1 MSWQEELQQ
10 LDSELAQGRVTP
22 EDYRLRRD
30 QLLGVAQGQPPPQTP
45 PGGQPAQPQQPQQP
59 ASSPFGQPFR
69 WQPPANQQGQAP
81 QSPAQPPAETPSEST
96 QVMRP
101 ITDVPA
107 GDNAE
112 RTQVVRNT
120 GDNAERTQVVPNTG
134 GFTPGAQTPPPWQ
147 AMPQQGMPPQGGP
160 QEYGAAPWSN
170 ELPPDFGKA
179 SWPVQGPEVFGGGKS
194 GGNTG
199 KIIAIA
205 VAAVLVLG
213 LAGGI
218 YFFTAGSNNNA
229 TTTTS
234 TTAKPT
240 TTTSA
245 LPPLPT
251 GPFVQVPGK
260 QILNV
265 NYPIA
270 DAVAAHVPTDPE
282 VAILKNNGTI
292 QVAGVVTESGQMHE
306 GIWAFQAGTGA
317 DPKAILNAIDNF
329 YAVSKYTQ
337 VTSGIPTGVV
347 ARTLPGNGQ
356 TEQTAFRAHYVS
368 NGYVIRVETYS
379 SDAAAAEKA
388 FRDLLKT
395 ETQKYAPAS

>member
-30 QLLGVAQGQPPPQTP
+30 QLLGVAQGQQPQTP
-45 PGGQPAQPQQPQQP
+45 PGGQPQQP
-59 ASSPFGQPFR
+59 AEPQPPQQTSSPFGQPFR
-69 WQPPANQQGQAP
+69 WQPPANQQNP
-81 QSPAQPPAETPSEST
+81 SQPPPATPSEST

-101 ITDVPA
+101 ITDPPA
-107 GDNAE
+107 GDSAE

-120 GDNAERTQVVPNTG
+120 GDSAERTQVVPNTG
-134 GFTPGAQTPPPWQ
+134 GFTSGPQTPPPWQ
-147 AMPQQGMPPQGGP
+147 SMPQQGMPPQGGQ

-179 SWPVQGPEVFGGGKS
+179 SWPLQGPEVFDSGKS
-194 GGNTG
+194 GKNTG

-205 VAAVLVLG
+205 VAIVLVLG

-218 YFFTAGSNNNA
+218 YFFTAGSNHDA

-234 TTAKPT
+234 TTARPT

-245 LPPLPT
+245 PPPLPP

-260 QILNV
+260 QVYNV

-270 DAVAAHVPTDPE
+270 DAVTNHVPTQEE
-282 VAILKNNGTI
+282 VTLLKGSGAI
-292 QVAGVVTESGQMHE
+292 QVASVVTENAQIHE

-329 YAVSKYTQ
+329 YAQSKYTQ
-337 VTSGIPTGVV
+337 VTAGIPTGVV
-347 ARTLPGNGQ
+347 ARTLPPSGPDG
-356 TEQTAFRAHYVS
+356 QTAFRAHYIS
-368 NGYVIRVETYS
+368 NGYVIRVETYGP
-379 SDAAAAEKA
+379 DAAAAEKA

-395 ETQKYAPAS
+395 ETQKYAPAP

>member
-30 QLLGVAQGQPPPQTP
+30 QLLGVAQGQQPQTP
-45 PGGQPAQPQQPQQP
+45 PGGQPQQPAEQP
-59 ASSPFGQPFR
+59 PQASSPFGQPFR
-69 WQPPANQQGQAP
+69 WQPPANQQNQAP
-81 QSPAQPPAETPSEST
+81 VPPPAETQSEST

-101 ITDVPA
+101 ISDAPA
-107 GDNAE
+107 GDSAE

-120 GDNAERTQVVPNTG
+120 GDGAERTQVVPNAG
-134 GFTPGAQTPPPWQ
+134 GFTPGPQTPPPWQ
-147 AMPQQGMPPQGGP
+147 SMPQQGMPPQGGP
-160 QEYGAAPWSN
+160 QPQQEYGAAPWSN

-179 SWPVQGPEVFGGGKS
+179 SWPLQGPEIFDSGKS
-194 GGNTG
+194 SRNTG

-205 VAAVLVLG
+205 VAIVLVLG

-218 YFFTAGSNNNA
+218 YFFTAGSNHDA

-234 TTAKPT
+234 TTPKPT

-245 LPPLPT
+245 PPPLPT

-260 QILNV
+260 QVYNV
-265 NYPIA
+265 NYSIA
-270 DAVAAHVPTDPE
+270 DAVTNHAPTDTE
-282 VAILKNNGTI
+282 VGILKNNGAI
-292 QVAGVVTESGQMHE
+292 QVAGVVTENGQMHE

-329 YAVSKYTQ
+329 YAQSKYQQ
-337 VTSGIPTGVV
+337 VTAGIPTGVV
-347 ARTLPGNGQ
+347 ARTLAAGNSN
-356 TEQTAFRAHYVS
+356 EQTAFRAHYIS

-379 SDAAAAEKA
+379 TDAAAAEKA

-395 ETQKYAPAS
+395 ETQKYAPAP

>member
-30 QLLGVAQGQPPPQTP
+30 QLLGVAQGQPPQTP
-45 PGGQPAQPQQPQQP
+45 PGGQPQQPAEPQQPQQP
-59 ASSPFGQPFR
+59 SSSPFGQPFR
-69 WQPPANQQGQAP
+69 WQPPANQQNQN
-81 QSPAQPPAETPSEST
+81 QPPPAAPSEST

-101 ITDVPA
+101 ITDAPA
-107 GDNAE
+107 GDSAE

-120 GDNAERTQVVPNTG
+120 GDSAERTQVVPNTG
-134 GFTPGAQTPPPWQ
+134 GFTPGPQTPPPWQ
-147 AMPQQGMPPQGGP
+147 AMPQQGGH

-179 SWPVQGPEVFGGGKS
+179 SWPSQGPEVFDSGSGGK
-194 GGNTG
+194 NTG
-199 KIIAIA
+199 KIIAIV
-205 VAAVLVLG
+205 VAIVLVLG

-218 YFFTAGSNNNA
+218 YYFTAGQSHNDA
-229 TTTTS
+229 TTPTS
-234 TTAKPT
+234 TTPNPT

-245 LPPLPT
+245 PPPLPT

-260 QILNV
+260 QVYNV

-270 DAVAAHVPTDPE
+270 DAVTNHVPTEQE
-282 VAILKNNGTI
+282 VALLKTSGAI
-292 QVAGVVTESGQMHE
+292 QVAGVVTQKDAMHE
-306 GIWAFQAGTGA
+306 GIWAFQAGTGV

-329 YAVSKYTQ
+329 YAQSKYEQ
-337 VTSGIPTGVV
+337 VTSGIPTGVI
-347 ARTLPGNGQ
+347 ARTLPPSGPDGQ
-356 TEQTAFRAHYVS
+356 RAFRAHYIS
-368 NGYVIRVETYS
+368 NGYVIRVEAYGP
-379 SDAAAAEKA
+379 DPAAAEKA

-395 ETQKYAPAS
+395 ETQKYAPAP

>member
-30 QLLGVAQGQPPPQTP
+30 QLLGVAQGQQPPQTP
-45 PGGQPAQPQQPQQP
+45 PGGQPQQQPAEPQQPQQP

-69 WQPPANQQGQAP
+69 WQPPANQQNQGQT
-81 QSPAQPPAETPSEST
+81 PPETPSEST

-101 ITDVPA
+101 IADAPA
-107 GDNAE
+107 GDSAE
-112 RTQVVRNT
+112 RTQVVRST
-120 GDNAERTQVVPNTG
+120 GDSAERTQVVPNTG
-134 GFTPGAQTPPPWQ
+134 GFTPGPQTPPPWQ
-147 AMPQQGMPPQGGP
+147 SMPQQGMPPQGGP

-179 SWPVQGPEVFGGGKS
+179 SWPLQGPEVFDSGKS
-194 GGNTG
+194 SKNTG

-218 YFFTAGSNNNA
+218 YYFTAGQSHDA

-245 LPPLPT
+245 PPPLPA

-260 QILNV
+260 QVYNV
-265 NYPIA
+265 NYSIA
-270 DAVAAHVPTDPE
+270 DAVTNHVPTEQE
-282 VAILKNNGTI
+282 VALLKNSGAI
-292 QVAGVVTESGQMHE
+292 QVASVVTENNGMHE
-306 GIWAFQAGTGA
+306 GIWAFQAGTGV

-329 YAVSKYTQ
+329 YALSKYQQ

-347 ARTLPGNGQ
+347 ARTLAGTGPDG
-356 TEQTAFRAHYVS
+356 QTAFRAHYIS
-368 NGYVIRVETYS
+368 NGYVIRVETYGP
-379 SDAAAAEKA
+379 DAAGAEKA

-395 ETQKYAPAS
+395 ETQKYAPAP